1 MIQCLQIVRYMYT
14 QNLDFHVYNKIVSGK
29 CYIHI
34 ICICKIVLTPIFMRE
49 HYLMHV
55 VRGRTTLRFHFG
67 QIRRGSSGGRSR
79 IIYVVPLYTYPLH
92 KYVRIY
98 YVYVCTRYCLYLY
111 CIQQVPP
118 YYSHNLQY
126 LSLNHIQPDVP
137 TVQTTTTTSNI
148 VSRPSRLAFLKAFI
162 SSRHLQGQYS
172 LFPTPKLSTR
182 AYCSSSAI
190 YKDLD
195 IFILCK
201 IEHQLLQLHNTQYK
215 HIGTTKQ

>member
-1 MIQCLQIVRYMYT
+1 MISYYVRIQCLQIVRYMYT

-49 HYLMHV
+49 HYFMHV

-98 YVYVCTRYCLYLY
+98 YVYVRIRYIAYTY
-111 CIQQVPP
+111 IAYSKFP
-118 YYSHNLQY
+118 YITH
-126 LSLNHIQPDVP
+126 
-137 TVQTTTTTSNI
+137 TTSNI
-148 VSRPSRLAFLKAFI
+148 
-162 SSRHLQGQYS
+162 S
-172 LFPTPKLSTR
+172 L
-182 AYCSSSAI
+182 
-190 YKDLD
+190 
-195 IFILCK
+195 
-201 IEHQLLQLHNTQYK
+201 
-215 HIGTTKQ
+215 